1 MQADQHVAFD
11 RYRVELA
18 SFSCSGHTWLPS
30 PSLATCPHS
39 INCGLFIGDAAFSLH
54 PIVTIPHNLLD
65 LFSRH
70 ILENCRYLFNSAA
83 SSGIELWKPGL
94 PVGAGL
100 FVLAQEEIISIG
112 SNKHR
117 HWSHWQNV
125 PTPYSNGKLGFA
137 TSSVTRAFY
146 QTVSSP
152 LLQHAGFRRVES
164 RRAEPP
170 CSSDK
175 RCRQQCR
182 HRITVALVLC

>member
-100 FVLAQEEIISIG
+100 FVLAQEEMCVFR
-112 SNKHR
+112 KKVFPLTFHR
-117 HWSHWQNV
+117 LKDRLFCLPGRKNDTGEYVACLPPFASHH
-125 PTPYSNGKLGFA
+125 PSLDP
-137 TSSVTRAFY
+137 
-146 QTVSSP
+146 
-152 LLQHAGFRRVES
+152 
-164 RRAEPP
+164 
-170 CSSDK
+170 
-175 RCRQQCR
+175 
-182 HRITVALVLC
+182 